1 MLADRHTHRQT
12 DRRTDC
18 NTPLPYRGGV
28 TNTVSYA
35 CVTSNYVSVVVV
47 AAILLGHLKKD
58 ASEVKKALLSLDQ
71 GLLTPECLK
80 QLIDFAPDDDEVICE
95 I

>member
-1 MLADRHTHRQT
+1 
-12 DRRTDC
+12 
-18 NTPLPYRGGV
+18 
-28 TNTVSYA
+28 
-35 CVTSNYVSVVVV
+35 V